1 MTTLG
6 NVLWLLLCGI
16 WMSILYFIAGVIGVI
31 FIITIPF
38 GLQAFKLA
46 NYVLWPF
53 GRSVVRRED
62 ASGFWSLI
70 GNILWIILDGWW
82 LALIHLVIALIFFV
96 TIIGIP
102 FGVANVKLARLA
114 LTPFGLRVTDDRAPP
129 GESVLTVDQLGPT
142 SSKSI
147 IPPE

>member
-31 FIITIPF
+31 FIVTIPF

-62 ASGFWSLI
+62 ASGFWSLV

-82 LALIHLVIALIFFV
+82 LALIHLAIALIFFI

-114 LTPFGLRVTDDRAPP
+114 LTPFGLRVTDDQAPP

>member
-82 LALIHLVIALIFFV
+82 LALIHLLIALIFFV

-114 LTPFGLRVTDDRAPP
+114 LTPFGLRVTDDLAPP

-147 IPPE
+147 IAPE

>member
-16 WMSILYFIAGVIGVI
+16 WMSILYFIAGVIGII

-53 GRSVVRRED
+53 GRTVVRRED
-62 ASGFWSLI
+62 ASGFWSLV
-70 GNILWIILDGWW
+70 GNVIWILLDGWW
-82 LALIHLVIALIFFV
+82 LALIHLVIALIFFI

-114 LTPFGLRVTDDRAPP
+114 LLPFGLRVTDDAVPS
-129 GESVLTVDQLGPT
+129 GQAVMTVDQLGPT
-142 SSKSI
+142 STESI
-147 IPPE
+147 IGPE

>member
-53 GRSVVRRED
+53 GRTVVRRED
-62 ASGFWSLI
+62 ASGFWSLV
-70 GNILWIILDGWW
+70 GNIIWILLDGWW
-82 LALIHLVIALIFFV
+82 LALIHLAIAVIFFI

-102 FGVANVKLARLA
+102 FGVANVKMARLA
-114 LTPFGLRVTDDRAPP
+114 LLPFGLRVTDESVPP
-129 GESVLTVDQLGPT
+129 GQAVMTVDQLGPT
-142 SSKSI
+142 STKSI

>member
-16 WMSILYFIAGVIGVI
+16 WMSILYFIAGVVGII
-31 FIITIPF
+31 FIVTIPL
-38 GLQAFKLA
+38 GIQAFKLA

-53 GRSVVRRED
+53 GRTVVRREGS
-62 ASGFWSLI
+62 SGFWALV
-70 GNILWIILDGWW
+70 GNIVWIILDGWW
-82 LALIHLVIALIFFV
+82 LALAHLVIALIFFV

-114 LTPFGLRVTDDRAPP
+114 ITPFGLTVTDIPP
-129 GESVLTVDQLGPT
+129 PSGEALVSVSQLGPSKASGNGT
-142 SSKSI
+142 S
-147 IPPE
+147 